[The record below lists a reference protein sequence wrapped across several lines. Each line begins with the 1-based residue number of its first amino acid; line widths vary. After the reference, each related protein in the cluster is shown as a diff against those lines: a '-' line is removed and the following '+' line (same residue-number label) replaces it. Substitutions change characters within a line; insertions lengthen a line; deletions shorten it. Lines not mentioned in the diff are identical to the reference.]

1 MNLRTLDLN
10 LLVVLDALLDEAH
23 VTRAA
28 DRLCMSQS
36 ATSAALARCR
46 SLFNDPLLERGR
58 GTMRLT
64 PYAQTLR
71 APLKS
76 LLGNVVELINP
87 PSLPLNQIQ
96 QTLRITMADYPALF
110 VIGPLMQ
117 TLQASAP
124 RINLVIQA
132 WAGADS
138 AKTALLNGSTDIA
151 VSVFPQVEEE
161 LYCKTLLEEEYV
173 VAMREQHP
181 AAANLD
187 IDGWL
192 AYPHIVVSGKGEN
205 TTPVDAALA
214 QRGLS
219 RRVGLVLPNFQMV
232 PPLLASSDLM
242 ALLPSR
248 VVPLTQ
254 GITALPLPVP
264 VAGFPLHI
272 AWHQRR
278 SQDIALQ
285 HVAEILGQLLH

>member
-1 MNLRTLDLN
+1 MNLRTFDLN

-64 PYAQTLR
+64 SYAQTLR

-76 LLGNVVELINP
+76 LLGNVIELINP
-87 PSLPLNQIQ
+87 PSVPLDQIQ

-124 RINLVIQA
+124 GINLVIQA

-181 AAANLD
+181 AAANFD

-232 PPLLASSDLM
+232 PPLLSRSDLM

>member
-124 RINLVIQA
+124 GINLVIQA

-181 AAANLD
+181 AAANFD

-285 HVAEILGQLLH
+285 HVAEILDQLLH

>member
-64 PYAQTLR
+64 SYAQTLR

-124 RINLVIQA
+124 GINLVIQA

-181 AAANLD
+181 AAANFD

>member
-117 TLQASAP
+117 TLQVSAP
-124 RINLVIQA
+124 GINLVIQT

-181 AAANLD
+181 AAANFD

-232 PPLLASSDLM
+232 PPLLSRSDLM

>member
-76 LLGNVVELINP
+76 LLGNLVELINP

-124 RINLVIQA
+124 GINLVIQA

-181 AAANLD
+181 AAANFD

-232 PPLLASSDLM
+232 PPLLANSDLM

-285 HVAEILGQLLH
+285 HVAAILGQLLH

>member
-87 PSLPLNQIQ
+87 PSVPLDQIQ

-124 RINLVIQA
+124 GINLVIQA

-181 AAANLD
+181 AAANFD

-232 PPLLASSDLM
+232 PPLLSRSDLM

>member
-23 VTRAA
+23 VTRAS

-64 PYAQTLR
+64 SYAQTLR

-96 QTLRITMADYPALF
+96 QTLCITMADYPALF

-124 RINLVIQA
+124 GINLVIQA

-181 AAANLD
+181 AAANFD

-205 TTPVDAALA
+205 TTPVDTALA

>member
-64 PYAQTLR
+64 SYAQTLR

-87 PSLPLNQIQ
+87 PSVPLDQIQ

-124 RINLVIQA
+124 GINLVIQA

-181 AAANLD
+181 AAANFD

-285 HVAEILGQLLH
+285 HVAEILGQLQH

>member
-46 SLFNDPLLERGR
+46 ELFNDPLLERGR

-124 RINLVIQA
+124 GINLVIQA

-181 AAANLD
+181 AAANFD

-232 PPLLASSDLM
+232 PPLLAGSDLM

>member
-124 RINLVIQA
+124 GINLVIQA

-181 AAANLD
+181 AAANFD

-232 PPLLASSDLM
+232 PPLLAGSDLM

-285 HVAEILGQLLH
+285 HVAEILGQLLY

>member
-46 SLFNDPLLERGR
+46 ELFNDPLLERGR
-58 GTMRLT
+58 GTMHLT
-64 PYAQTLR
+64 SYAQTLR

-87 PSLPLNQIQ
+87 PSVPLDQIQ

-124 RINLVIQA
+124 GINLVIQA

-181 AAANLD
+181 AAAKFD

-192 AYPHIVVSGKGEN
+192 AYPHIVVSAKGEN

-232 PPLLASSDLM
+232 PPLLSSSDLM

>member
-46 SLFNDPLLERGR
+46 ELFNDPLLERGR

-64 PYAQTLR
+64 SYAQTLR

-124 RINLVIQA
+124 GINLVIQT

-181 AAANLD
+181 AAANFD

-214 QRGLS
+214 QRGFS

-232 PPLLASSDLM
+232 PPLLSSSDLM

>member
-23 VTRAA
+23 VTRAS

-64 PYAQTLR
+64 SYAQTLR

-124 RINLVIQA
+124 GINLVIQA

-181 AAANLD
+181 AAANFD

-232 PPLLASSDLM
+232 PPLLSRSDLM

>member
-124 RINLVIQA
+124 GINLVIQA

-181 AAANLD
+181 AAANFD

-205 TTPVDAALA
+205 TTPVDTALA
-214 QRGLS
+214 QRGLT

-285 HVAEILGQLLH
+285 HVAEILGQLLY

>member
-46 SLFNDPLLERGR
+46 ELFNDPLLERGR

-64 PYAQTLR
+64 SYAQTLR

-124 RINLVIQA
+124 GINLVIQT

-181 AAANLD
+181 AAANFD

-232 PPLLASSDLM
+232 PPLLAGSDLM

-248 VVPLTQ
+248 VVPLIQ

>member
-64 PYAQTLR
+64 SYAQTLR

-87 PSLPLNQIQ
+87 PSVPLDQIQ

-124 RINLVIQA
+124 GINLVIQA

-181 AAANLD
+181 AAANFD

-232 PPLLASSDLM
+232 PPLLSRSDLM

>member
-87 PSLPLNQIQ
+87 PSVPLDQIQ

-124 RINLVIQA
+124 GINLVIQA

-181 AAANLD
+181 AAANFD

-232 PPLLASSDLM
+232 PPLLSRSDLM

-285 HVAEILGQLLH
+285 HVADILGQMLH

>member
-87 PSLPLNQIQ
+87 PSVPLDQIQ

-124 RINLVIQA
+124 GINLVIQA

-181 AAANLD
+181 AAANFD

-232 PPLLASSDLM
+232 PPLLSRSDLM

-285 HVAEILGQLLH
+285 HVAEILGQLLY

>member
-124 RINLVIQA
+124 GINLVIQA

-181 AAANLD
+181 AAANFD

-285 HVAEILGQLLH
+285 HVAEILGQLLY

>member
-64 PYAQTLR
+64 SYAQTLR

-124 RINLVIQA
+124 GINLVIQA

-151 VSVFPQVEEE
+151 VSVFPHVEEE

-181 AAANLD
+181 AAANFD

-205 TTPVDAALA
+205 TTPVDVALA

-232 PPLLASSDLM
+232 PPLLSSSDLM

-285 HVAEILGQLLH
+285 HVADILGQMLH

>member
-124 RINLVIQA
+124 GINLIIQA
-132 WAGADS
+132 WAGAES

-181 AAANLD
+181 AAANFD

>member
-87 PSLPLNQIQ
+87 PSVPLDQIQ

-124 RINLVIQA
+124 GINLVIQA

-151 VSVFPQVEEE
+151 VSVFPHVEEE

-181 AAANLD
+181 AAANFD

-214 QRGLS
+214 QRGFS

-232 PPLLASSDLM
+232 PPLLSRSDLM